1 MKQISIKVPEWI
13 NEDFVKL
20 QMERIVSLETRK
32 KELIEDTLKK
42 MNLGDEE
49 LENLERIREDVWK
62 KEKKRLRLK

>member
-13 NEDFVKL
+13 DEDLVKL

-32 KELIEDTLKK
+32 RELIEEILKK
-42 MNLGDEE
+42 TSVGDEE

-62 KEKKRLRLK
+62 TEKKRLKLK

>member
-13 NEDFVKL
+13 NEDSVKL